1 VSNQTPVGTQKSHK
15 VSRREAALKLLSG
28 LAAGAFFPSLSP
40 LHPVRALLLNGAL
53 LDSADKVLASATR
66 EPLFLS
72 AAQFSTLDKIAE
84 AIVPGSRKAQSA
96 AFIDLLLSVDSD
108 KPRQEFAASLA
119 ALNAAAQKSF
129 QRNVV
134 GLSDA
139 QVDELLQTAATKD
152 SANYVHFESL
162 KGWAIGAYYSSEI
175 GMGELGWTPDR
186 VFPTYPGCSHIASH
200 S

>member
-1 VSNQTPVGTQKSHK
+1 VSNQTPVGPQPSRE

-28 LAAGAFFPSLSP
+28 LAAGTLFPSLSP
-40 LHPVRALLLNGAL
+40 LHPVRALLLNDAL
-53 LDSADKVLASATR
+53 LDSADKVLASATQK
-66 EPLFLS
+66 PLFLS
-72 AAQFSTLDKIAE
+72 AAQFSTLETIAE
-84 AIVPGSRKAQSA
+84 AIVPGSRKARSA
-96 AFIDLLLSVDSD
+96 AFIDLLLSVDSE
-108 KPRQEFAASLA
+108 KSRQEFAASLGVF
-119 ALNAAAQKSF
+119 NAAAEELF
-129 QRNVV
+129 QRNIV

-139 QVDELLQTAATKD
+139 QVNELLQTAAAKD

-186 VFPTYPGCSHIASH
+186 VFAAYPGCSHTESH

>member
-1 VSNQTPVGTQKSHK
+1 MDSEKS
-15 VSRREAALKLLSG
+15 
-28 LAAGAFFPSLSP
+28 
-40 LHPVRALLLNGAL
+40 
-53 LDSADKVLASATR
+53 
-66 EPLFLS
+66 
-72 AAQFSTLDKIAE
+72 
-84 AIVPGSRKAQSA
+84 
-96 AFIDLLLSVDSD
+96 
-108 KPRQEFAASLA
+108 RQEFAASLA
-119 ALNAAAQKSF
+119 AFNAAAEKSF

-139 QVDELLQTAATKD
+139 QVNELLRTTAAKD

-186 VFPTYPGCSHIASH
+186 VFATYPGCSHIESH